1 MKRVPQRGGGDFQ
14 IYVWLYMYAGYF
26 VLIAHIVLILEG
38 GGGGGMAVVDDADL
52 KTVEYMQV
60 FYF

>member
-1 MKRVPQRGGGDFQ
+1 MKRVPQRGGGGLSDLCMV
-14 IYVWLYMYAGYF
+14 IHVRWLLCIDSPYCSYF
-26 VLIAHIVLILEG
+26 GG